1 MKSVSES
8 IQALSRAVLSEAQ
21 AEAEHI
27 LADGQAKAEAILK
40 RAREQ
45 AAAER
50 ERIIKQAQRK
60 AEQIRSQ
67 AIAAARLKAR
77 TMQLERREK
86 LLNQVFAQAEKRLP
100 SVRQW
105 RDYDQI
111 VRRLVQEAVQHLDA
125 DEARILADDK
135 ARELLAAGLLE
146 QIAKET
152 GIELQLGPPLEQG
165 TGVVAETVDGKRR
178 YDNTLEARLI
188 RRRDLLR
195 PAVYRLLMGESL

>member
-21 AEAEHI
+21 AEAERI
-27 LADGQAKAEAILK
+27 LADGRVKAEAILK

-45 AAAER
+45 AAQER
-50 ERIIKQAQRK
+50 ERILRQARQE
-60 AEQIRSQ
+60 AAQIRGK
-67 AIAAARLKAR
+67 AIAAARLRAR

-86 LLNQVFAQAEKRLP
+86 LLAEVFAQVEKRLP
-100 SVRQW
+100 GVRQW

-111 VRRLVQEAVQHLDA
+111 VRRLVTEAIQHLDA
-125 DEARILADDK
+125 DEVRILADEQ

-146 QIAKET
+146 QIAQET
-152 GIELQLGPPLEQG
+152 GVRLELGPPLDKG
-165 TGVVAETVDGKRR
+165 TGVIAETADGKRR
-178 YDNTLEARLI
+178 YDNTLEARLT